1 MDFRSILMG
10 VSFSLI
16 WSSAFTSAKILV
28 TAASPLMVLSL
39 RFLISGLLGIAIA
52 RMLGQ
57 KIQLNREEWTVVVI
71 IGISQNALYLAFNF
85 IAMQWIEASLAAI
98 IASLL
103 PLVVAVVCWVF
114 LGEKT
119 GLNGMLGLT
128 VGFGGVLVIMLD
140 KLSGSSASLGMTLC
154 LIGVAALAGA
164 TLYVGRMMSL
174 NKNVVMIVGLQ
185 MLVGSIPLFPFSLI
199 FETWNIE
206 WSTSFILAFIYTTLV
221 PGLLGTLIWFFLVR
235 RIGPVRAA
243 TFHFLNP
250 FFGVLV
256 AALILSEPLSL
267 RDGIGVTI
275 IMAGILL
282 VQLSRKK
289 IAKAD

>member
-10 VSFSLI
+10 VSFSFI
-16 WSSAFTSAKILV
+16 WSSAFTSAKIIV

-39 RFLISGLLGIAIA
+39 RFLISGLLGIALA

-57 KIQLNREEWTVVVI
+57 KIQLNKGEWTVVVI

-85 IAMQWIEASLAAI
+85 IAMQWIEAGLAAI

-103 PLVVAVVCWVF
+103 PLVVAGVCWFF

-119 GLNGMLGLT
+119 GFIGILGLT

-140 KLSGSSASLGMTLC
+140 KLSGSSAYLGMTLC
-154 LIGVAALAGA
+154 LIGVVALAAA
-164 TLYVGRMMSL
+164 TLYVGRMMSS
-174 NKNVVMIVGLQ
+174 NKNVLMIVGLQ
-185 MLVGSIPLFPFSLI
+185 MLVGSITLFPFSLI
-199 FETWNIE
+199 FETWSIE
-206 WSTSFILAFIYTTLV
+206 WSTSFLLAFLYTILF

-235 RIGPVRAA
+235 RIGPVKAA

-256 AALILSEPLSL
+256 AAIILSEPLSL

-289 IAKAD
+289 IAKMD

>member
-10 VSFSLI
+10 VSFSFI
-16 WSSAFTSAKILV
+16 WSSAFTSAKIIV

-39 RFLISGLLGIAIA
+39 RFLISGLLGIALA

-57 KIQLNREEWTVVVI
+57 KIQLNKGEWTVVVI

-85 IAMQWIEASLAAI
+85 IAMQWIEAGLAAI

-103 PLVVAVVCWVF
+103 PLVVAGVCWFF

-119 GLNGMLGLT
+119 GFIGMLGLT

-154 LIGVAALAGA
+154 LIGVAALAAA
-164 TLYVGRMMSL
+164 TLYVGRMMSS
-174 NKNVVMIVGLQ
+174 NKNVLMLVGLQ
-185 MLVGSIPLFPFSLI
+185 MLVGSITLFPFSLI
-199 FETWNIE
+199 FETWSIE
-206 WSTSFILAFIYTTLV
+206 WSTSFLLAFLYTTLF

-235 RIGPVRAA
+235 RIGPVKAA

-256 AALILSEPLSL
+256 AAIILSEPLSL

-289 IAKAD
+289 IAKMD

>member
-10 VSFSLI
+10 VSFSFI
-16 WSSAFTSAKILV
+16 WSSAFTSAKIIV
-28 TAASPLMVLSL
+28 TAASPLMILSL
-39 RFLISGLLGIAIA
+39 RFLISGLLGIALA

-57 KIQLNREEWTVVVI
+57 KIQLNKGEWTVVVI

-85 IAMQWIEASLAAI
+85 IAMQWIEAGLAAI

-103 PLVVAVVCWVF
+103 PLVVAGVCWFF

-119 GLNGMLGLT
+119 GFIGMLGLT

-154 LIGVAALAGA
+154 LIGVAALAAA
-164 TLYVGRMMSL
+164 TLYVGRMMSS
-174 NKNVVMIVGLQ
+174 NKNVLMIVGLQ
-185 MLVGSIPLFPFSLI
+185 MLVGSIALFPFSLI
-199 FETWNIE
+199 FETWSIE
-206 WSTSFILAFIYTTLV
+206 WSTSFLLAFLYTTLV

-235 RIGPVRAA
+235 RIGPVKAA

-256 AALILSEPLSL
+256 AAIILSEPLSL

-289 IAKAD
+289 IAKMD

>member
-10 VSFSLI
+10 VSFSFI

-39 RFLISGLLGIAIA
+39 RFFISGLLGIALA

-57 KIQLNREEWTVVVI
+57 KIQLNKGEWTVVVI
-71 IGISQNALYLAFNF
+71 IGISQNAIYLAFNF

-103 PLVVAVVCWVF
+103 PLVVAAVCWIF

-119 GLNGMLGLT
+119 GFKGMLGLI

-140 KLSGSSASLGMTLC
+140 KLSSSNAYLGMTLC
-154 LIGVAALAGA
+154 LIAVAALAGA

-185 MLVGSIPLFPFSLI
+185 MLVGSITLFPFSLI

-206 WSTSFILAFIYTTLV
+206 WSTSFVLAFLYTTLV

-235 RIGPVRAA
+235 RIGPVKAA

-256 AALILSEPLSL
+256 AALILSEPLSIS
-267 RDGIGVTI
+267 DGIGVTI

-289 IAKAD
+289 IAKTD

>member
-10 VSFSLI
+10 ISFSFI

-39 RFLISGLLGIAIA
+39 RFFISGLLGIALA

-57 KIQLNREEWTVVVI
+57 KIQLNKGEWTVVVI
-71 IGISQNALYLAFNF
+71 IGISQNAIYLAFNF

-103 PLVVAVVCWVF
+103 PLVVAAVCWIF

-119 GLNGMLGLT
+119 GFKGMLGLI

-140 KLSGSSASLGMTLC
+140 KLSSSNASLGMTLC
-154 LIGVAALAGA
+154 LIAVAALAGA

-185 MLVGSIPLFPFSLI
+185 MLVGSITLFPFSLI
-199 FETWNIE
+199 FETWSIE
-206 WSTSFILAFIYTTLV
+206 WSTSFVLAFLYTTLV
-221 PGLLGTLIWFFLVR
+221 PGLFGTLIWFFLVR
-235 RIGPVRAA
+235 RIGPVKAA

-256 AALILSEPLSL
+256 AALILSEPLSIS
-267 RDGIGVTI
+267 DGIGVTI

>member
-39 RFLISGLLGIAIA
+39 RFLISGLLGIALA
-52 RMLGQ
+52 RLLGQ
-57 KIQLNREEWTVVVI
+57 KIQLNRGEWTVVVI

-103 PLVVAVVCWVF
+103 PLLVAAVCLVF

-119 GLNGMLGLT
+119 GFKGMLGLT

-140 KLSGSSASLGMTLC
+140 KLSGSSASLGMILC

-185 MLVGSIPLFPFSLI
+185 MLFGSITLFPFSLI

-206 WSTSFILAFIYTTLV
+206 WSTSFIFAFLYTTLV
-221 PGLLGTLIWFFLVR
+221 PGLLGTIIWFLLVK

-256 AALILSEPLSL
+256 AALILAEPLSM

-282 VQLSRKK
+282 VQLNRKK
-289 IAKAD
+289 IAKMD

>member
-10 VSFSLI
+10 VSFSFI

-39 RFLISGLLGIAIA
+39 RFFISGLLGIAIA

-57 KIQLNREEWTVVVI
+57 KIQLNKGEWTVVVI
-71 IGISQNALYLAFNF
+71 IGISQNAIYLAFNF

-103 PLVVAVVCWVF
+103 PLVVAAVCWIF
-114 LGEKT
+114 MGEKT
-119 GLNGMLGLT
+119 GLKGMLGLT

-140 KLSGSSASLGMTLC
+140 KLSSSNAYLGMTLC
-154 LIGVAALAGA
+154 LIAVAALAGA

-174 NKNVVMIVGLQ
+174 NNNVVMIVGLQ
-185 MLVGSIPLFPFSLI
+185 MLVGSITLFPFSLI

-206 WSTSFILAFIYTTLV
+206 WSTSFVLAFLYTTLV

-235 RIGPVRAA
+235 RIGPVKAA

-256 AALILSEPLSL
+256 AALILSEPLSMS
-267 RDGIGVTI
+267 DGIGVTI

-289 IAKAD
+289 IAKEG

>member
-10 VSFSLI
+10 VSFSFI
-16 WSSAFTSAKILV
+16 WSSAFTSAKIIV

-39 RFLISGLLGIAIA
+39 RFLISGLLGIALA

-57 KIQLNREEWTVVVI
+57 KIQLNKGEWTVVVI

-85 IAMQWIEASLAAI
+85 IAMQWIEAGLAAI

-103 PLVVAVVCWVF
+103 PLVVAGVCWFF

-119 GLNGMLGLT
+119 GFIGILGLT

-154 LIGVAALAGA
+154 LIGVAALAAA
-164 TLYVGRMMSL
+164 TLYVGRMMSS
-174 NKNVVMIVGLQ
+174 NKNVLMIVGLQ
-185 MLVGSIPLFPFSLI
+185 MLVGSIALFPFSLI
-199 FETWNIE
+199 FETWSIE
-206 WSTSFILAFIYTTLV
+206 WSTSFLLAFLYTTLV

-235 RIGPVRAA
+235 RIGPVKAA

-256 AALILSEPLSL
+256 AAIILSEPLSL

-289 IAKAD
+289 IAKMD

>member
-10 VSFSLI
+10 VSFSFI
-16 WSSAFTSAKILV
+16 WSSAFTSAKIIV

-39 RFLISGLLGIAIA
+39 RFLISGLLGIALA

-57 KIQLNREEWTVVVI
+57 KIQLNKGEWTVVVI

-85 IAMQWIEASLAAI
+85 IAMQWIEAGLAAI

-103 PLVVAVVCWVF
+103 PLVVAGVCWFF

-119 GLNGMLGLT
+119 GFIGILGLT

-154 LIGVAALAGA
+154 LIGVAALAAA
-164 TLYVGRMMSL
+164 TLYVGRMMSS
-174 NKNVVMIVGLQ
+174 NKNVLMIVGLQ
-185 MLVGSIPLFPFSLI
+185 MLVGSITLFPFSLI
-199 FETWNIE
+199 FETWSIE
-206 WSTSFILAFIYTTLV
+206 WSTSFLLAFLYTILF

-235 RIGPVRAA
+235 RIGPVKAA

-256 AALILSEPLSL
+256 AAIILSEPLSL
-267 RDGIGVTI
+267 KDGIGVTI

-289 IAKAD
+289 IAKMD

>member
-10 VSFSLI
+10 VSFSFI

-57 KIQLNREEWTVVVI
+57 KIQLNRGEWTVVVI
-71 IGISQNALYLAFNF
+71 IGISQNAIYLAFNF

-103 PLVVAVVCWVF
+103 PLVVAAVCWVF

-119 GLNGMLGLT
+119 GLKGMLGLT

-140 KLSGSSASLGMTLC
+140 KLSGSSASLGMILC

-185 MLVGSIPLFPFSLI
+185 MLVGSMTLFPFSLI

-206 WSTSFILAFIYTTLV
+206 WSTSFVLAFIYTTLV
-221 PGLLGTLIWFFLVR
+221 PGLFGTLIWFFLVR

-256 AALILSEPLSL
+256 AALILSEPLTV

>member
-10 VSFSLI
+10 VSFSFI

-39 RFLISGLLGIAIA
+39 RFFISGLLGIALA

-57 KIQLNREEWTVVVI
+57 KIQLNRSEWTVVVI
-71 IGISQNALYLAFNF
+71 IGISQNAIYLAFNF

-103 PLVVAVVCWVF
+103 PLVVAAVCWVF
-114 LGEKT
+114 MGEKT
-119 GLNGMLGLT
+119 GLKGILGLT

-140 KLSGSSASLGMTLC
+140 KLSSSNAYLGMTLC
-154 LIGVAALAGA
+154 LIAVAALAGA

-185 MLVGSIPLFPFSLI
+185 MLVGSLTLFPFSLI
-199 FETWNIE
+199 FETWSIE
-206 WSTSFILAFIYTTLV
+206 WSTSFVLAFLYTTLV
-221 PGLLGTLIWFFLVR
+221 PGLFGTLIWFFLVR
-235 RIGPVRAA
+235 RIGPVKAA

-256 AALILSEPLSL
+256 AAFILSEPLSIS
-267 RDGIGVTI
+267 DGIGVTI

>member
-10 VSFSLI
+10 VSFSFI
-16 WSSAFTSAKILV
+16 WSSAFTSAKIIV

-39 RFLISGLLGIAIA
+39 RFLISGLLGIALA

-57 KIQLNREEWTVVVI
+57 KIQLNKGEWTVVVI

-85 IAMQWIEASLAAI
+85 IAMQWIEAGLAAI

-103 PLVVAVVCWVF
+103 PLVVAGVCWFF

-119 GLNGMLGLT
+119 GFIGMLGLT

-154 LIGVAALAGA
+154 LIGVAALAAA
-164 TLYVGRMMSL
+164 TLYVGRMMSS
-174 NKNVVMIVGLQ
+174 NKNVLMIVGLQ
-185 MLVGSIPLFPFSLI
+185 MLIGSITLFPFSLI
-199 FETWNIE
+199 FETWSIE
-206 WSTSFILAFIYTTLV
+206 WSTSFLLAFLYTILF

-235 RIGPVRAA
+235 RIGPVKAA

-256 AALILSEPLSL
+256 AAIILSEPLSL

-289 IAKAD
+289 IANMD

>member
-10 VSFSLI
+10 VIFSLI

-39 RFLISGLLGIAIA
+39 RFLISGLIGITLA

-57 KIQLNREEWTVVVI
+57 KIQLNRGEWTVVVI

-85 IAMQWIEASLAAI
+85 IAMQWIEASLASI

-103 PLVVAVVCWVF
+103 PLLVAAVCLVF

-119 GLNGMLGLT
+119 GFKGMLGLT

-140 KLSGSSASLGMTLC
+140 KLSGSSASLGMILC

-164 TLYVGRMMSL
+164 TLYVGRVMSL

-185 MLVGSIPLFPFSLI
+185 MLVGSITLFPFSLI
-199 FETWNIE
+199 FETWYIE
-206 WSTSFILAFIYTTLV
+206 WSTIFILAFLYTTLV
-221 PGLLGTLIWFFLVR
+221 PGLLGTIIWFLLVK

-256 AALILSEPLSL
+256 AALILAEPLSV
-267 RDGIGVTI
+267 RDVIGVTI

-282 VQLSRKK
+282 VQLNRKK
-289 IAKAD
+289 IAKMD

>member
-10 VSFSLI
+10 VIFSLI

-39 RFLISGLLGIAIA
+39 RFLISGLIGITLA

-57 KIQLNREEWTVVVI
+57 KIQLNRGEWTVVVI

-85 IAMQWIEASLAAI
+85 IAMQWIEASLASI

-103 PLVVAVVCWVF
+103 PLLVAAVCLVF

-119 GLNGMLGLT
+119 GFKGMLGLT

-140 KLSGSSASLGMTLC
+140 KLSGSSASLGMILC

-164 TLYVGRMMSL
+164 TLYVGRVMSL

-185 MLVGSIPLFPFSLI
+185 MLVGSITLFPFSLI

-206 WSTSFILAFIYTTLV
+206 WSTIFILAFLYTTLV
-221 PGLLGTLIWFFLVR
+221 PGLLGTIIWFLLVKR
-235 RIGPVRAA
+235 VGPIRAA

-256 AALILSEPLSL
+256 AALILAEPLSV

-282 VQLSRKK
+282 VQLNRKK
-289 IAKAD
+289 IAKMD

>member
-10 VSFSLI
+10 ISFSFI

-28 TAASPLMVLSL
+28 SAASPLMILSL
-39 RFLISGLLGIAIA
+39 RFFISGLLGIALA

-57 KIQLNREEWTVVVI
+57 KIQLNRGEWTVVVI

-85 IAMQWIEASLAAI
+85 IAMQWIEASLASI

-103 PLVVAVVCWVF
+103 PLLVAAVCLVF

-119 GLNGMLGLT
+119 GFKGMLGLT

-140 KLSGSSASLGMTLC
+140 KLSGSSASLGMILC

-164 TLYVGRMMSL
+164 TLYVGRVMSL

-185 MLVGSIPLFPFSLI
+185 MLVGSITLFPFSLI

-206 WSTSFILAFIYTTLV
+206 WSTSFIFAFLYTTLV
-221 PGLLGTLIWFFLVR
+221 PGLLGTIIWFLLVKR
-235 RIGPVRAA
+235 VGPVRAA

-256 AALILSEPLSL
+256 AALILAEPLSV

-282 VQLSRKK
+282 VQLNRKK
-289 IAKAD
+289 IAKMD

>member
-28 TAASPLMVLSL
+28 TAASPLMVLSI
-39 RFLISGLLGIAIA
+39 RFFISGLLGIALA

-57 KIQLNREEWTVVVI
+57 KIQLNRGEWTVVVI
-71 IGISQNALYLAFNF
+71 IGVSQNAIYLAFNF

-103 PLVVAVVCWVF
+103 PLLVAAVCLFF

-119 GLNGMLGLT
+119 ELKGMLGLT

-140 KLSGSSASLGMTLC
+140 KLSGISASLGMTLC

-164 TLYVGRMMSL
+164 TLYVGRMMSI

-185 MLVGSIPLFPFSLI
+185 MLVGSITLFPFSLI

-206 WSTSFILAFIYTTLV
+206 WSTSFIIAFLYTTLV
-221 PGLLGTLIWFFLVR
+221 PGLLGTIIWFLLVK
-235 RIGPVRAA
+235 RIGAVRAA

-256 AALILSEPLSL
+256 AALILAEPLSV

-275 IMAGILL
+275 IMGGILL
-282 VQLSRKK
+282 VQLNRKK
-289 IAKAD
+289 IVKMN

>member
-10 VSFSLI
+10 VIFSLI

-39 RFLISGLLGIAIA
+39 RFLISGLIGITLA

-57 KIQLNREEWTVVVI
+57 KIQLNRGEWTVVVI

-85 IAMQWIEASLAAI
+85 IAMQWIEASLASI

-103 PLVVAVVCWVF
+103 PLLVAAVCLVF

-119 GLNGMLGLT
+119 GFKGMLGLT

-140 KLSGSSASLGMTLC
+140 KLSGSSASLGMILC

-164 TLYVGRMMSL
+164 TLYVGRVMSL

-185 MLVGSIPLFPFSLI
+185 MLVGSITLFPFSLI
-199 FETWNIE
+199 FETWYIE
-206 WSTSFILAFIYTTLV
+206 WSTIFILAFLYTTLV
-221 PGLLGTLIWFFLVR
+221 PGLLGTIIWFLLVKR
-235 RIGPVRAA
+235 VGPVRAA

-256 AALILSEPLSL
+256 AALILAEPLSV
-267 RDGIGVTI
+267 RDVIGVTI

-282 VQLSRKK
+282 VQLNRKK
-289 IAKAD
+289 MAKMD

>member
-10 VSFSLI
+10 VSFSFI

-39 RFLISGLLGIAIA
+39 RFFISGLLGIALA

-57 KIQLNREEWTVVVI
+57 KIQLNRSEWTVVVI
-71 IGISQNALYLAFNF
+71 IGISQNAIYLAFNF

-103 PLVVAVVCWVF
+103 PLVVAAVCWIF
-114 LGEKT
+114 MGEKI
-119 GLNGMLGLT
+119 GLKGVLGLT

-140 KLSGSSASLGMTLC
+140 KLSSSNASLGMTLC
-154 LIGVAALAGA
+154 LIAVAALAGA

-185 MLVGSIPLFPFSLI
+185 MLVGSITLFPFSLI

-206 WSTSFILAFIYTTLV
+206 WSTSFVLAFLYTTLV

-235 RIGPVRAA
+235 RIGPVKAA

-256 AALILSEPLSL
+256 AALILSEPLSM

>member
-10 VSFSLI
+10 VSFSFI

-39 RFLISGLLGIAIA
+39 RFFISGLLGIAIA

-57 KIQLNREEWTVVVI
+57 KIQLNKGEWTVVVI
-71 IGISQNALYLAFNF
+71 IGISQNAIYLAFNF

-103 PLVVAVVCWVF
+103 PLVVAAVCWIF

-119 GLNGMLGLT
+119 GFKGMLGLI

-140 KLSGSSASLGMTLC
+140 KLSSSNAYLGMTLC
-154 LIGVAALAGA
+154 LIAVAALAGA

-185 MLVGSIPLFPFSLI
+185 MLVGSITLFPFSLI
-199 FETWNIE
+199 FETWSIE
-206 WSTSFILAFIYTTLV
+206 WSTSFVLAFLYTTLV
-221 PGLLGTLIWFFLVR
+221 PGLFGTLIWFFLVR
-235 RIGPVRAA
+235 RIGPVKAA

-256 AALILSEPLSL
+256 AALILSEPLSMS
-267 RDGIGVTI
+267 DGIGVTI

-289 IAKAD
+289 IAKEG

>member
-10 VSFSLI
+10 VSFSFI

-39 RFLISGLLGIAIA
+39 RFFISGLLGIALA
-52 RMLGQ
+52 RVLGQ
-57 KIQLNREEWTVVVI
+57 KIKLNKGEWTVVVI
-71 IGISQNALYLAFNF
+71 IGISQNAIYLAFNF

-103 PLVVAVVCWVF
+103 PLVVAAVCWIF
-114 LGEKT
+114 MGEKI
-119 GLNGMLGLT
+119 GLKGVLGLT

-174 NKNVVMIVGLQ
+174 NNNVVMIVGLQ
-185 MLVGSIPLFPFSLI
+185 MLVGSITLFPFSLI

-206 WSTSFILAFIYTTLV
+206 WSTSFVLAFLYTTLV

-235 RIGPVRAA
+235 RIGPIKEA

-256 AALILSEPLSL
+256 AALILSEPLSM

-289 IAKAD
+289 IEKEG

>member
-10 VSFSLI
+10 VSFSFI

-39 RFLISGLLGIAIA
+39 RFFISGLLGIALA

-57 KIQLNREEWTVVVI
+57 KIQLNKGEWTVVVI
-71 IGISQNALYLAFNF
+71 IGISQNAIYLAFNF

-103 PLVVAVVCWVF
+103 PLVVAAVCWIF

-119 GLNGMLGLT
+119 GFKGMLGLI

-140 KLSGSSASLGMTLC
+140 KLSSSNAYLGMTLC
-154 LIGVAALAGA
+154 LIAVAALAGA

-174 NKNVVMIVGLQ
+174 NNNVVMIVGLQ
-185 MLVGSIPLFPFSLI
+185 MLVGSITLFPFSLI

-206 WSTSFILAFIYTTLV
+206 WSTSFVLAFLYTTLV

-235 RIGPVRAA
+235 RIGPVKAA

-256 AALILSEPLSL
+256 AALILSEPLSM

>member
-39 RFLISGLLGIAIA
+39 RFLISGLIGITLA

-57 KIQLNREEWTVVVI
+57 KIQLNRGEWTVVVI

-85 IAMQWIEASLAAI
+85 IAMQWIEASLASI

-103 PLVVAVVCWVF
+103 PLLVAAVCLVF

-119 GLNGMLGLT
+119 GFKGMLGLT

-140 KLSGSSASLGMTLC
+140 KLSGISASLGMILC

-164 TLYVGRMMSL
+164 TLYVGRVMSL

-185 MLVGSIPLFPFSLI
+185 MLVGSITLFPFSLI

-206 WSTSFILAFIYTTLV
+206 WSTSFILAFLYTTLV
-221 PGLLGTLIWFFLVR
+221 PGLLGTIIWFLLVKR
-235 RIGPVRAA
+235 VGPVRAA

-256 AALILSEPLSL
+256 AALILAEPMSV
-267 RDGIGVTI
+267 RDVIGVTI

-282 VQLSRKK
+282 VQLNRKK
-289 IAKAD
+289 IAKMD

>member
-10 VSFSLI
+10 VSFSFI

-39 RFLISGLLGIAIA
+39 RFFISGLLGIALA

-57 KIQLNREEWTVVVI
+57 KIQLNRSEWTVVVI
-71 IGISQNALYLAFNF
+71 IGISQNAIYLAFNF

-103 PLVVAVVCWVF
+103 PLVVAAVCWIF

-119 GLNGMLGLT
+119 GFKGMLGLI

-140 KLSGSSASLGMTLC
+140 KLSSSNAYLGMTLC
-154 LIGVAALAGA
+154 LIAVAALAGA

-185 MLVGSIPLFPFSLI
+185 MLVGSLTLFPFSLI
-199 FETWNIE
+199 FETWSIE
-206 WSTSFILAFIYTTLV
+206 WSTSFVLAFLYTTLV
-221 PGLLGTLIWFFLVR
+221 PGLFGTLIWFFLVR
-235 RIGPVRAA
+235 RIGPVKAA

-256 AALILSEPLSL
+256 AALILSEPLSM

-289 IAKAD
+289 IEKEG

>member
-10 VSFSLI
+10 VSFSFI

-39 RFLISGLLGIAIA
+39 RFFISGLLGIALA

-57 KIQLNREEWTVVVI
+57 KIQLNKGEWTVVVI
-71 IGISQNALYLAFNF
+71 IGISQNAIYLAFNF

-103 PLVVAVVCWVF
+103 PLVVAAVCWIF

-119 GLNGMLGLT
+119 GFKGMLGLI

-140 KLSGSSASLGMTLC
+140 KLSSSNAYLGMTLC
-154 LIGVAALAGA
+154 LIAVAALAGA

-185 MLVGSIPLFPFSLI
+185 MLVGSITLFPFSLI

-206 WSTSFILAFIYTTLV
+206 WSTSFVLAFLYTTLV
-221 PGLLGTLIWFFLVR
+221 PGLLETLIWFFLVR
-235 RIGPVRAA
+235 RIGPVKAA

-256 AALILSEPLSL
+256 AAFILSEPLSIS
-267 RDGIGVTI
+267 DGIGVTI

-289 IAKAD
+289 LAKEG

>member
-10 VSFSLI
+10 VSFSFI

-39 RFLISGLLGIAIA
+39 RFFISGLLGIALA

-57 KIQLNREEWTVVVI
+57 KIQLNKGEWTVVVI
-71 IGISQNALYLAFNF
+71 IGISQNAIYLAFNF

-103 PLVVAVVCWVF
+103 PLVVAAVCWIF
-114 LGEKT
+114 MGEKI
-119 GLNGMLGLT
+119 GLKGVLGLT

-174 NKNVVMIVGLQ
+174 NNNVVMIVGLQ
-185 MLVGSIPLFPFSLI
+185 MLVGSITLFPFSLI

-206 WSTSFILAFIYTTLV
+206 WSTSFVLAFLYTTLV

-235 RIGPVRAA
+235 RIGPVKAA

-256 AALILSEPLSL
+256 AALILSEPLSM

-289 IAKAD
+289 IAKEG

>member
-10 VSFSLI
+10 ISFSFI

-39 RFLISGLLGIAIA
+39 RFFISGLLGIALA
-52 RMLGQ
+52 RVLGQ
-57 KIQLNREEWTVVVI
+57 KIKLNKGEWTVVVI
-71 IGISQNALYLAFNF
+71 IGISQNAIYLAFNF
-85 IAMQWIEASLAAI
+85 IAMHWIEASLAAI

-103 PLVVAVVCWVF
+103 PLVVAAVCWIF
-114 LGEKT
+114 MGEKT
-119 GLNGMLGLT
+119 GLKGMLGLT

-140 KLSGSSASLGMTLC
+140 KLSSSNAYLGMTLC
-154 LIGVAALAGA
+154 LIAVAALAGA
-164 TLYVGRMMSL
+164 TLYVGRMMNL
-174 NKNVVMIVGLQ
+174 NNNVVMIVGLQ
-185 MLVGSIPLFPFSLI
+185 MLVGSITLFPFSLI

-206 WSTSFILAFIYTTLV
+206 LSTSFVLAFLYTTLV
-221 PGLLGTLIWFFLVR
+221 PGLFGTLIWFFLVR
-235 RIGPVRAA
+235 RIGPVKAA

-256 AALILSEPLSL
+256 AAFILSEPLSIS
-267 RDGIGVTI
+267 DGIGVTI

-289 IAKAD
+289 LAKEG

>member
-10 VSFSLI
+10 VSFSFI

-39 RFLISGLLGIAIA
+39 RFFISGLLGIALA

-57 KIQLNREEWTVVVI
+57 KIQLNKGEWTVVVI
-71 IGISQNALYLAFNF
+71 IGISQNAIYLAFNF

-103 PLVVAVVCWVF
+103 PLVVAAVCWIF

-119 GLNGMLGLT
+119 GFKGMLGLI

-140 KLSGSSASLGMTLC
+140 KLSSSNAYLGMTLC
-154 LIGVAALAGA
+154 LIAVAALAGA
-164 TLYVGRMMSL
+164 TLYVGRMMNL
-174 NKNVVMIVGLQ
+174 NNNVVMIVGLQ
-185 MLVGSIPLFPFSLI
+185 MLVGSITLFPFSLI

-206 WSTSFILAFIYTTLV
+206 WSTSFVLAFLYTTLV

-235 RIGPVRAA
+235 RIGPVKAA

-256 AALILSEPLSL
+256 AALILSEPLSM

>member
-10 VSFSLI
+10 VSFSFI
-16 WSSAFTSAKILV
+16 WSSAFTSAKIIV

-39 RFLISGLLGIAIA
+39 RFLISGLLGIALA

-57 KIQLNREEWTVVVI
+57 KIQLNKGEWTVVVI

-85 IAMQWIEASLAAI
+85 IAMQWIEAGLAAI

-103 PLVVAVVCWVF
+103 PLVVAGVCWFF

-119 GLNGMLGLT
+119 GFIGMLGLT

-154 LIGVAALAGA
+154 LIGVAALAAA
-164 TLYVGRMMSL
+164 TLYVGRMMSS
-174 NKNVVMIVGLQ
+174 NKNVLMIVGLQ
-185 MLVGSIPLFPFSLI
+185 MLVGSIALFPFSLI
-199 FETWNIE
+199 FETWSIE
-206 WSTSFILAFIYTTLV
+206 WSTSFLLAFLYTTLV

-235 RIGPVRAA
+235 RIGPVKAA

-256 AALILSEPLSL
+256 AAIILSEPLSL

-289 IAKAD
+289 IAKMD

>member
-10 VSFSLI
+10 VSFSFI
-16 WSSAFTSAKILV
+16 WPSAFTSAKIIV

-39 RFLISGLLGIAIA
+39 RFLISGLLGIALA

-57 KIQLNREEWTVVVI
+57 KIQLNKGEWTVVVI

-85 IAMQWIEASLAAI
+85 IAMQWIEAGLAAI

-103 PLVVAVVCWVF
+103 PLVVAGVCWFF

-119 GLNGMLGLT
+119 GFIGMLGLT

-154 LIGVAALAGA
+154 LIGVAALAAA
-164 TLYVGRMMSL
+164 TLYVGRMMSS
-174 NKNVVMIVGLQ
+174 NKNVLMLVGLQ
-185 MLVGSIPLFPFSLI
+185 MLVGSITLFPFSLI
-199 FETWNIE
+199 FETWSIE
-206 WSTSFILAFIYTTLV
+206 WSTSFLLAFLYTTLV

-235 RIGPVRAA
+235 RIGPVKAA

-256 AALILSEPLSL
+256 AAIILSEPLSL

-289 IAKAD
+289 IAKMD

>member
-10 VSFSLI
+10 VSFSFI

-28 TAASPLMVLSL
+28 TAASPLMVLSI

-57 KIQLNREEWTVVVI
+57 KIQLNKGEWTVVVI
-71 IGISQNALYLAFNF
+71 IGISQNAIYLAFNF

-103 PLVVAVVCWVF
+103 PLVVAAVCWLF

-119 GLNGMLGLT
+119 GIKGMLGLT

-140 KLSGSSASLGMTLC
+140 KLSGNSASLGMTLC
-154 LIGVAALAGA
+154 LIAVAALAGA

-185 MLVGSIPLFPFSLI
+185 MLVGSITLFPFSLI
-199 FETWNIE
+199 FETWHIE
-206 WSTSFILAFIYTTLV
+206 WSTSFVLAFLYTTLV

-256 AALILSEPLSL
+256 AALILSEPLSMS
-267 RDGIGVTI
+267 DGIGVTI

-289 IAKAD
+289 IAKEG

>member
-10 VSFSLI
+10 VSFSFI
-16 WSSAFTSAKILV
+16 WSSAFTSAKIIV

-39 RFLISGLLGIAIA
+39 RFLISGLLGIALA

-57 KIQLNREEWTVVVI
+57 KIQLNKGEWTVVVI

-85 IAMQWIEASLAAI
+85 IAMQWIEAGLAAI

-103 PLVVAVVCWVF
+103 PLVVAGVCWFF

-119 GLNGMLGLT
+119 GFIGILGLT

-154 LIGVAALAGA
+154 LIGVAALAAA
-164 TLYVGRMMSL
+164 TLYVGRMMSSK
-174 NKNVVMIVGLQ
+174 KNVLMLVGLQ
-185 MLVGSIPLFPFSLI
+185 MLVGSITLFPFSLI
-199 FETWNIE
+199 FETWSIE
-206 WSTSFILAFIYTTLV
+206 WSTSFLLAFLYTTLV

-235 RIGPVRAA
+235 RIGPVKAA

-256 AALILSEPLSL
+256 AAIILSEPLSL

-289 IAKAD
+289 IANMD

>member
-10 VSFSLI
+10 VSFSFI

-39 RFLISGLLGIAIA
+39 RFFISGLLGIALA

-57 KIQLNREEWTVVVI
+57 KIQLNKGEWTVVVI
-71 IGISQNALYLAFNF
+71 IGISQNAIYLAFNF

-103 PLVVAVVCWVF
+103 PLVVAAVCWIF

-119 GLNGMLGLT
+119 GFKGMLGLI

-140 KLSGSSASLGMTLC
+140 KLSSSNAYLGMTLC
-154 LIGVAALAGA
+154 LIAVAALAGA

-185 MLVGSIPLFPFSLI
+185 MLVGSLTLFPFSLI
-199 FETWNIE
+199 FETWSIE
-206 WSTSFILAFIYTTLV
+206 WSTSFVLAFLYTTLV

-235 RIGPVRAA
+235 RIGPVKAA

-256 AALILSEPLSL
+256 AALILSEPLSMS
-267 RDGIGVTI
+267 DGIGVTI

-289 IAKAD
+289 IAKTD

>member
-10 VSFSLI
+10 VSFSFI

-39 RFLISGLLGIAIA
+39 RFFISGLLGIALA

-57 KIQLNREEWTVVVI
+57 KIQLNKGEWTVVVI
-71 IGISQNALYLAFNF
+71 IGISQNAIYLAFNF

-103 PLVVAVVCWVF
+103 PLVVAAVCWIF

-119 GLNGMLGLT
+119 GFKGMLGLI

-140 KLSGSSASLGMTLC
+140 KLSSSNAYLGMTLC
-154 LIGVAALAGA
+154 LIAVAALAGA

-174 NKNVVMIVGLQ
+174 NNNVVMIVGLQ
-185 MLVGSIPLFPFSLI
+185 MLVGSITLFPFSLI

-206 WSTSFILAFIYTTLV
+206 WSTSFVLAFLYTTLV
-221 PGLLGTLIWFFLVR
+221 PGLFGTLIWFFLVR
-235 RIGPVRAA
+235 RIGPVKAA

-256 AALILSEPLSL
+256 AALILSEPLSM

-289 IAKAD
+289 IAKEG

>member
-10 VSFSLI
+10 VSFSFI

-39 RFLISGLLGIAIA
+39 RFFISGLLGIALA

-57 KIQLNREEWTVVVI
+57 KIQLNKGEWTVVVI
-71 IGISQNALYLAFNF
+71 IGISQNAIYLAFNF

-103 PLVVAVVCWVF
+103 PLVVAAVCWIF

-119 GLNGMLGLT
+119 GFKGMLGLI

-140 KLSGSSASLGMTLC
+140 KLSSSNAYLGMTLC
-154 LIGVAALAGA
+154 LIAVAALAGA

-185 MLVGSIPLFPFSLI
+185 MLVGSITLFPFSLI

-206 WSTSFILAFIYTTLV
+206 WSTSFVLAFLYTTLV

-235 RIGPVRAA
+235 RIGPVKAA

-256 AALILSEPLSL
+256 AALILSEPLSM

-289 IAKAD
+289 IEKEG

>member
-39 RFLISGLLGIAIA
+39 RFLISGLLGIALA

-57 KIQLNREEWTVVVI
+57 KIQLNRGEWTVVVI

-103 PLVVAVVCWVF
+103 PLLVAAVCLVF

-119 GLNGMLGLT
+119 GFKGMLGLT

-164 TLYVGRMMSL
+164 TLYVGRVMSL

-185 MLVGSIPLFPFSLI
+185 MLVGSITLFPFSLI

-206 WSTSFILAFIYTTLV
+206 WSTSFILAFLYTTLV
-221 PGLLGTLIWFFLVR
+221 PGLLGTIIWFLLVK

-256 AALILSEPLSL
+256 AALILAEPLSV

-282 VQLSRKK
+282 VQLNRKK
-289 IAKAD
+289 MAKMD

>member
-10 VSFSLI
+10 VSFSFI
-16 WSSAFTSAKILV
+16 WSSAFTSAKIIV

-39 RFLISGLLGIAIA
+39 RFLISGLLGIALA

-57 KIQLNREEWTVVVI
+57 KIQLNKGEWTVVVI

-85 IAMQWIEASLAAI
+85 IAMQWIEAGLAAI

-103 PLVVAVVCWVF
+103 PLVVAGVCWFF

-119 GLNGMLGLT
+119 GFIGLLGLT

-154 LIGVAALAGA
+154 LIGVAALAAA
-164 TLYVGRMMSL
+164 TLYVGRMMSS
-174 NKNVVMIVGLQ
+174 NKNVLMIVGLQ
-185 MLVGSIPLFPFSLI
+185 MLVGSIALFPFSLI
-199 FETWNIE
+199 FETWSIE
-206 WSTSFILAFIYTTLV
+206 WSTSFLLAFLYTILF

-235 RIGPVRAA
+235 RIGPVKAA

-256 AALILSEPLSL
+256 AAIILSEPLSL

-289 IAKAD
+289 IAKMD